1 VIRFGVFIQKKS
13 IGTYYYNDMQGKYLT
28 SDEQLIFFRDIP
40 FDVVGNDRIKFFSTV
55 GESDASAYKVFRL
68 PKI

>member
-1 VIRFGVFIQKKS
+1 
-13 IGTYYYNDMQGKYLT
+13 MQGKYLT

-68 PKI
+68 PYNINDE